1 MPAKGTLAQQAH
13 QLRPYTI
20 QSITNATPPKN
31 KCTRNPNMLI
41 AVSQK
46 VMRTQG

>member
-1 MPAKGTLAQQAH
+1 MPAEGTLAQQAH
-13 QLRPYTI
+13 QLRPYAR

-31 KCTRNPNMLI
+31 EYSRNPNMLI